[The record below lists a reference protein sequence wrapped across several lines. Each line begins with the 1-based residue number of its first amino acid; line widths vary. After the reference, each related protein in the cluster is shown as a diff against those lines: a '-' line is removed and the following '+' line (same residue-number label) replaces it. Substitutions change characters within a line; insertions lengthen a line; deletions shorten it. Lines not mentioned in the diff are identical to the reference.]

1 MDDGDKFNEIS
12 LPENEDFYSHLNM
25 EDIADVAYPHV
36 KKVCK
41 GFEIKTLEE
50 YQDLYVRC
58 KTLLLADVF
67 ENFRNIC
74 LEIYELDQAKTFFH
88 IRINMTSTNKN
99 DQIRIRSFN

>member
-1 MDDGDKFNEIS
+1 MDDWDKFNEIS

-36 KKVCK
+36 KKVSK
-41 GFEIKTLEE
+41 GFEIKTLGE